1 MRIGI
6 LTQPLYVNYGGLLQC
21 YALQKKLQQLGHETV
36 ILQREFQRSYTIV
49 GGIKHYVKQ
58 VAKLLLRKQ
67 PMWHYYVSQEKREY
81 VAKFTTPFINQ
92 HIKELSK
99 KCYSTEELIDEF
111 KLHNLDAV
119 IVGSDQVWRPDYSP
133 CQPNYFLDFLSSN
146 KNIKKLSYAASFG
159 TDNWLFTPEDTK
171 YYSSLIKL
179 FDAVSVRELSAV
191 NLCKENFDVEAI
203 QVLDPTML
211 LDKEDYMYLVPQVK
225 KRGGLFCY
233 MLDRTLEKQK
243 VVNEI
248 SKRTGLSAFEN
259 MPLLEPTPDNLYKDI
274 ENCVAP
280 PVEDW
285 LSAFMEA
292 EMVITDSFHGC
303 VFSILFNKPF
313 WVIGNKERGM
323 ARFDSLLGQFDLKA
337 RIIMPSEI
345 ELIDLKQP
353 IGWDEVNA
361 KRESLKIDALKFIK
375 LSLSN

>member
-36 ILQREFQRSYTIV
+36 ILQREFRRSYTIV

-58 VAKLLLRKQ
+58 VAKLLLGKQ
-67 PMWHYYVSQEKREY
+67 PMWHYYVSQDKREY
-81 VAKFTTPFINQ
+81 VAQYTTPFIHQ
-92 HIKELSK
+92 HLKELSK
-99 KCYSTEELIDEF
+99 KCYSTEELFVEF
-111 KLHNLDAV
+111 NSHNLDAV

-146 KNIKKLSYAASFG
+146 KNVKKLSYAASFG
-159 TDNWLFTPEDTK
+159 TDTWLFTPEDTK
-171 YYSSLIKL
+171 YYSNLMQL

-191 NLCKENFDVEAI
+191 NLCKDNFDVEAI

-211 LDKEDYMYLVPQVK
+211 LDKEDYMHLVPHGK

-233 MLDRTLEKQK
+233 MLDKTLEKQK

-248 SKRTGLSAFEN
+248 SKRTGLTSFEN
-259 MPLLEPTPDNLYKDI
+259 MPFLESTPDNLHKDI

-323 ARFDSLLGQFDLKA
+323 ARFDSLLGQFDLQD
-337 RIIMPSEI
+337 RLIMHSD
-345 ELIDLKQP
+345 IDDLDVMQS
-353 IGWDEVNA
+353 IRWEEVNA
-361 KRESLKIDALKFIK
+361 KRDSLKKDALKFITK
-375 LSLSN
+375 SLKD